1 MAFGG
6 LTNWFKKRLEG
17 AVAQVNLFDNGKTY
31 NTVLQNRPPQQ
42 APRQQ
47 VQPQQQFYNQP
58 PSYGGGLN
66 GLSNLFKDVFD
77 ANTPQDQYKRLS
89 VGAPKDYVRQ
99 QAKLNQQAQQ
109 DPIRRNGIEQFSKN
123 TIGGLAS
130 FAGKIPGSV
139 ADLAGSYDKSPL
151 GRVTNLV
158 SPLGQEK
165 YLVNIT
171 KDLIQHK
178 PIGTNYNQQ
187 ATDLQRFGE
196 QSQKL
201 VDNKLQQSSFSQKK
215 NDNKWIA
222 GTGQAIGNV
231 GGQVATTVAT
241 GGSTVIPAV
250 LAGSQTF
257 SQQRQAAKQAGKS
270 DNEAFGIA
278 ALQAFVEG
286 ATEKIGLD
294 KLKLPGAGNF
304 AVKTLKR
311 FGTEGAQEAG
321 QQFAQNLITNRTYDR
336 NQGLTQGVKEAG
348 LFGGI
353 AGGAVGSVFDVN
365 PKQFQQNNQ
374 QLVAGQG
381 GFVRVPGQKTEL
393 LATHNLTS
401 DNLKKAAEIGGIP
414 QPSLAIVNPKV
425 DSVENFGDI
434 TLLGNNQLVDPKI
447 RSNKVFGSDV
457 YSPRQPKSQILAN
470 TDESVKK
477 IREKLEPY
485 FKQTGEYMDVEPGS
499 AIDNIEGRV
508 ATGMAFLDDAKIKYN
523 KKLEGY
529 DLGKEIRDKIYQGNN
544 KQKFRNWVEA
554 LYKDSGAESKIFG
567 GYTNMGRKRLLD
579 DTLDNALKVMRKEK
593 IRSGEGGFQ
602 TGTAGEIRSRITPQF
617 KSIKQI
623 LDAKNKLTTSEK
635 MKAIKDTTQDKLH
648 SFTEKLDKYATNK
661 DSNQFT
667 EYDRQLD
674 AIGSYLKGEEQWFN
688 NKFVNVPNSVIKE
701 LDSFKSE
708 LINAPTEYFE
718 AVPDRAVSL
727 NEFETAVVPEGT
739 DKDVIKILNDNGLS
753 IRYYKPT
760 EGEAGA
766 RQESL
771 IELLDEDNQKR
782 FPVKEQDINQGGYIN
797 IGKNVNQPQ
806 SDNDVTERMM
816 LDYFKSKPAVE
827 GNALTGQGVNTPTS
841 LSPEAKAK
849 LIAEAR
855 TKVET
860 PNIFN
865 DQRGSIPIEETPNTP
880 TRTLEQISAS
890 QSELAQRIISA
901 KQSGD
906 TKAIPKL
913 KEELDAIKTELDNA
927 QSSLTTPLKP
937 KGFIIKETK
946 PRGGKVDT
954 VRITKDPVTG
964 KMIKTIQSEDAPT
977 PKDPYIKEYAD
988 MLRDMESGLTGGQL
1002 ISDNQGG
1009 KTRITEH
1016 SPFYRQVFK
1025 EKGRKPTRAEW
1036 YEEAQRQVEEGSA
1049 DPAFMEY
1056 YNDVNSKRGALSNTV
1071 KVIDNKPSNKPSQAE
1086 WDALLAQAEREGIEP
1101 SKKALLKIRAENNQN
1116 IADAVMAGDTEYAN
1130 QLRDQAK
1137 DVSAKIRISANEN
1150 NPNTAPD
1157 IPEATPTQ
1165 VRDLRDKQTKADFET
1180 YTKQYLGDTRSAKI
1194 ERDSTIVGL
1203 NKKHKLTNE
1212 EKLNAIVAADDP
1224 TVEPMNQKVENY
1236 LKDFRQ
1242 LTDEAYRYYTQ
1253 DRGIKMGFVS
1263 SYLPR
1268 IYRNPANGQAISGQE
1283 YKLLQQGSARQRERE
1298 AETLYEDALIYK
1310 DPTKLLDSY
1319 YKSLD
1324 QAAAGQAYMQNLEK
1338 NGLVVA
1344 SSENVRGLRPI
1355 LAEGIQ
1361 TPDGMHYYANKDV
1374 ATKLNTMFGNR
1385 EASNV
1390 VEKLM
1395 EKAAGINSVMQSFV
1409 LSGGIPNTPINAF
1422 GIMQVMKESM
1432 ALHPIKAGKAFYVGM
1447 NKSAANNLFTK
1458 KKDILK
1464 LMAEN
1469 DVNPR
1474 VDLQEVSKRGYVR
1487 IAEADNKVN
1496 SAWNEFTND
1505 ATFKRFMPALEILH
1519 FEQMYKAQLRK
1530 TGDSAKAAQIAA
1542 DSVKNF
1548 YGKVSD
1554 YKQSTRAQLVDDTSG
1569 ALLFAPRFRESM
1581 LNFWGKNIKALGHP
1595 TKPEYRDNIKFLIA
1609 AAVVYGAME
1618 GLNKE
1623 LNGVWMHDNPDGK
1636 KDKLLIPADKLK
1648 SLGINTEGKDI
1659 GVPFLSSIS
1668 TIPRNAIFG
1677 AANLATG
1684 NFKEAGKN
1692 AKTALSMPLNLAG
1705 DIVTNENYFGQP
1717 IVQEGS
1723 TPAQRFGQV
1732 ASYAITGNMQPWL
1745 REGLNI
1751 AGQKLPD
1758 DVKKSF
1764 GIKKKSTVETIS
1776 NATESPFR
1784 FYDPKYYRYGDS
1796 WTPRGGKGEKFTIS
1810 EQRGRAEIKKEM
1822 NSIPDSL
1829 GLSNTQKAKYKSL
1842 NSYDFDEKGN
1852 LKLDNNPFY
1861 QAQRATALQDDG
1873 VFEAMRQKA
1882 VLENKL
1888 NGKPLDPI
1896 YNLSP
1901 SERRVILWKKTLPQ
1915 GTQDPTISKLYD
1927 QEWYQDYRGEEDRYF
1942 REKSGYNKKMGY
1954 DNAKDDTNPYP
1965 EPSKGLAKK
1974 LDYYYTLPKG
1984 TGARSAFLNSN
1995 PDVLAQWDK
2004 VENWKN
2010 GERAQVGLGPLD
2022 EYESK
2027 YAYGSKSGYS
2037 RSRSGRKGSRGGRKS
2052 KSPNLPS
2059 FTIANYPRVNK
2070 VKISSKKAPST
2081 TLKVPTVKIK
2091 TSKAKITIAKQAKKI
2106 KKTSSMV

>member
-17 AVAQVNLFDNGKTY
+17 AVAQVNPWDNGKTY

-109 DPIRRNGIEQFSKN
+109 DPLSRSGIEQFGKN
-123 TIGGLAS
+123 LLGGVAE
-130 FAGKIPGSV
+130 FAGKAPGAIV
-139 ADLAGSYDKSPL
+139 DFKGSYDKSTPGKILNYSNPL
-151 GRVTNLV
+151 LMGQNLANLTV
-158 SPLGQEK
+158 DKLTG
-165 YLVNIT
+165 
-171 KDLIQHK
+171 K
-178 PIGTNYNQQ
+178 PIGTTSDRN
-187 ATDLQRFGE
+187 ATNLQKFGRG
-196 QSQKL
+196 SQDI
-201 VDNKLQQSSFSQKK
+201 VENKIQQSSLGQRES
-215 NDNKWIA
+215 DNKWIA
-222 GTGQAIGNV
+222 GSGRAIGNV
-231 GGQVATTVAT
+231 GGQVAATVLSGGTT
-241 GGSTVIPAV
+241 IPA
-250 LAGSQTF
+250 LLSGSQTF
-257 SQQRQAAKQAGKS
+257 SDQQKAAKQAGKT
-270 DNEAFGIA
+270 DDEAFGIG
-278 ALQAFVEG
+278 ALQGLVES
-286 ATEKIGLD
+286 ASEKIGLD
-294 KLKLPGAGNF
+294 KLKVPGAGNF

-311 FGTEGAQEAG
+311 FGTEGTQEAG
-321 QQFAQNLITNRTYDR
+321 QQFLQNLVTNKTYNP
-336 NQGLTQGVKEAG
+336 NQGLTEGVKEAG
-348 LFGGI
+348 IFGGI
-353 AGGAVGSVFDVN
+353 AGGVAGSAFDFN
-365 PKQFQQNNQ
+365 PKEFNQNNQ

-523 KKLEGY
+523 KKLDGY
-529 DLGKEIRDKIYQGNN
+529 DLGKEVRDKIYQGNN
-544 KQKFRNWVEA
+544 EQKFRNWVET

-797 IGKNVNQPQ
+797 IGKESN
-806 SDNDVTERMM
+806 SKDV
-816 LDYFKSKPAVE
+816 
-827 GNALTGQGVNTPTS
+827 
-841 LSPEAKAK
+841 
-849 LIAEAR
+849 
-855 TKVET
+855 
-860 PNIFN
+860 
-865 DQRGSIPIEETPNTP
+865 
-880 TRTLEQISAS
+880 
-890 QSELAQRIISA
+890 
-901 KQSGD
+901 
-906 TKAIPKL
+906 
-913 KEELDAIKTELDNA
+913 
-927 QSSLTTPLKP
+927 KP

-1002 ISDNQGG
+1002 ISDHQGG

-1036 YEEAQRQVEEGSA
+1036 YEEAQRQVDEGSA

-1056 YNDVNSKRGALSNTV
+1056 YNDVNNKRGALSNTV

-1194 ERDSTIVGL
+1194 ERDSTIVEL

-1224 TVEPMNQKVENY
+1224 TVEPMNQKVEDY

-1283 YKLLQQGSARQRERE
+1283 YKLLQQGSARQRGRE

-1432 ALHPIKAGKAFYVGM
+1432 ALHPIKAGRAFYVGM
-1447 NKSAANNLFTK
+1447 NKSAANNLFNK

-1474 VDLQEVSKRGYVR
+1474 VDLQEMSKRGYVR
-1487 IAEADNKVN
+1487 FRESNNKAN
-1496 SAWNEFTND
+1496 SFWNEFTND

-1723 TPAQRFGQV
+1723 NPADRFKQV

-1942 REKSGYNKKMGY
+1942 REKNSYNKKMGY

-2022 EYESK
+2022 EYQSQ

>member
-17 AVAQVNLFDNGKTY
+17 AVAQVNPFDNGKTY

-42 APRQQ
+42 APQQQ
-47 VQPQQQFYNQP
+47 VQPQQQYYNQP
-58 PSYGGGLN
+58 PSYGGGLT

-99 QAKLNQQAQQ
+99 QAKLNRQAQQ
-109 DPIRRNGIEQFSKN
+109 DPMTRNGIEQFSKN

-139 ADLAGSYDKSPL
+139 ADLVGSYDKSPI

-158 SPLGQEK
+158 SPLGQRK
-165 YLVNIT
+165 YLVNTT

-231 GGQVATTVAT
+231 VGQVATTVAT

-270 DNEAFGIA
+270 DNEAFGVA
-278 ALQAFVEG
+278 ALQALVEG

-365 PKQFQQNNQ
+365 PKEFNQNNQ
-374 QLVAGQG
+374 QLANNQEGYIRLSYGKKITPTKRVKSDYGMSHRPTEDGAFAYDISQNGE
-381 GFVRVPGQKTEL
+381 FVPKDIYTNPEWYASMSNPAEQQSFKAIQEIK
-393 LATHNLTS
+393 
-401 DNLKKAAEIGGIP
+401 DNPEAEITIYRAG
-414 QPSLAIVNPKV
+414 PK
-425 DSVENFGDI
+425 DQLNSGDWV
-434 TLLGNNQLVDPKI
+434 TM
-447 RSNKVFGSDV
+447 S
-457 YSPRQPKSQILAN
+457 
-470 TDESVKK
+470 E
-477 IREKLEPY
+477 
-485 FKQTGEYMDVEPGS
+485 EY
-499 AIDNIEGRV
+499 
-508 ATGMAFLDDAKIKYN
+508 
-523 KKLEGY
+523 
-529 DLGKEIRDKIYQGNN
+529 
-544 KQKFRNWVEA
+544 
-554 LYKDSGAESKIFG
+554 
-567 GYTNMGRKRLLD
+567 
-579 DTLDNALKVMRKEK
+579 
-593 IRSGEGGFQ
+593 
-602 TGTAGEIRSRITPQF
+602 
-617 KSIKQI
+617 
-623 LDAKNKLTTSEK
+623 
-635 MKAIKDTTQDKLH
+635 
-648 SFTEKLDKYATNK
+648 
-661 DSNQFT
+661 
-667 EYDRQLD
+667 
-674 AIGSYLKGEEQWFN
+674 
-688 NKFVNVPNSVIKE
+688 
-701 LDSFKSE
+701 
-708 LINAPTEYFE
+708 
-718 AVPDRAVSL
+718 
-727 NEFETAVVPEGT
+727 
-739 DKDVIKILNDNGLS
+739 
-753 IRYYKPT
+753 
-760 EGEAGA
+760 A
-766 RQESL
+766 RQEAQSEGTPVNAFKVKAK
-771 IELLDEDNQKR
+771 ELKWPGDSINEFGFFPEKTRRTLPLDNQAGA
-782 FPVKEQDINQGGYIN
+782 V
-797 IGKNVNQPQ
+797 GKNVNDPLESLKQEADPVFGKDGKAWQDYNKRYSGLDMQTAKSEADFNAVSRGDPKVFDKTPDAKRLQDVISGDKKVGYVDNQSYDGLFAKKAQEAGLYTREMNGVTVAGKNKADVDRYVAQGKNLSKQEEHNLIGYKPERFQPKPP
-806 SDNDVTERMM
+806 
-816 LDYFKSKPAVE
+816 KS
-827 GNALTGQGVNTPTS
+827 
-841 LSPEAKAK
+841 
-849 LIAEAR
+849 
-855 TKVET
+855 
-860 PNIFN
+860 
-865 DQRGSIPIEETPNTP
+865 TP

-890 QSELAQRIISA
+890 QSELAQRIIKA

-906 TKAIPKL
+906 TKAMPKL
-913 KEELDAIKTELDNA
+913 KEELDAIKSELDNA
-927 QSSLTTPLKP
+927 QSSLTAPNKP
-937 KGFIIKETK
+937 KGFITQETK
-946 PRGGKVDT
+946 PRGGKIDT
-954 VRITKDPVTG
+954 VRISKDPVTG
-964 KMIKTIQSEDAPT
+964 KMVKTIQSEDAPT
-977 PKDPYIKEYAD
+977 PKDPYIKEYSD

-1002 ISDNQGG
+1002 ISDHQGG

-1036 YEEAQRQVEEGSA
+1036 YEEAQRQVDEGSA

-1056 YNDVNSKRGALSNTV
+1056 YNDVNNKRGALSNTV

-1137 DVSAKIRISANEN
+1137 GVAVKIRTNANEN
-1150 NPNTAPD
+1150 NPNSAPN
-1157 IPEATPTQ
+1157 IPEATPAQ

-1194 ERDSTIVGL
+1194 ERDSTIVEL

-1212 EKLNAIVAADDP
+1212 EKLDAIVAADDP

-1242 LTDEAYRYYTQ
+1242 LTDEAYRHYTQ

-1283 YKLLQQGSARQRERE
+1283 YKLLQQGSARQRGRE

-1344 SSENVRGLRPI
+1344 SNENVRGLRPI

-1361 TPDGMHYYANKDV
+1361 TPEGMHYYANKDV

-1447 NKSAANNLFTK
+1447 NKSAANNLFNK

-1474 VDLQEVSKRGYVR
+1474 VDLQEMSKRGYVR
-1487 IAEADNKVN
+1487 FRESNNKAN
-1496 SAWNEFTND
+1496 SFWNEFTND

-1519 FEQMYKAQLRK
+1519 FEQMYNAQLKK
-1530 TGDSAKAAQIAA
+1530 TGDSAKSAQIAA

-1732 ASYAITGNMQPWL
+1732 ASYAVTGNMQPWL
-1745 REGLNI
+1745 REGLNV
-1751 AGQKLPD
+1751 AGQGLPD
-1758 DVKKSF
+1758 NVKKTF
-1764 GIKKKSTVETIS
+1764 GIKDKSTVEAIS

-1810 EQRGRAEIKKEM
+1810 EQRDRAEIKKEM
-1822 NSIPDSL
+1822 SSIPDSL
-1829 GLSNTQKAKYKSL
+1829 SLSNTQKAKYKSL

-1915 GTQDPTISKLYD
+1915 GTQDPTVSKLYEK
-1927 QEWYQDYRGEEDRYF
+1927 EWYQDYRGEEDRYF
-1942 REKSGYNKKMGY
+1942 REKNSYNKKMGY
-1954 DNAKDDTNPYP
+1954 NNAKDDTNPYP
-1965 EPSKGLAKK
+1965 EPSKALAKK

-2022 EYESK
+2022 EYQSK

-2037 RSRSGRKGSRGGRKS
+2037 RSSGGRRGSRGGRKS

-2081 TLKVPTVKIK
+2081 TLKVPAVKIK

-2106 KKTSSMV
+2106 KKTPSMV